1 MAINIFET
9 YDNVVRKEHPVAK
22 PEVKEDELFVPDDEK
37 PAAPV
42 QAQVVPEIDLN
53 ALADLILEKMNAQ
66 KAAEIPAEE
75 GGSDAGD
82 S

>member
-37 PAAPV
+37 PAEAPA

-66 KAAEIPAEE
+66 KAAETPAEE
-75 GGSDAGD
+75 GGTDE
-82 S
+82 